1 MSEAVKEVPKKERR
15 EFRNIHI
22 TELPNYRLPPQGWV
36 SILHR
41 VSGAGLFLLL
51 PFLLYMFDL
60 SINSESTYELFRAKL
75 QNPFIKLILL
85 GLIWAYMQHF
95 CAGVRHLFMDV
106 HLAIEKDSSRQ
117 SAIAVLAVSLFLTF
131 IAGLKLFGVF

>member
-41 VSGAGLFLLL
+41 ISGAGLFLLL
-51 PFLLYMFDL
+51 PFLLYLFDL
-60 SINSESTYELFRAKL
+60 SLNSESTFELFRSKME
-75 QNPFIKLILL
+75 NPFIKLILL

-106 HLAIEKDSSRQ
+106 HVAIEKDSSRH

>member
-1 MSEAVKEVPKKERR
+1 MSEAVKEVPKKERP

-22 TELPNYRLPPQGWV
+22 TELANYRLPPAGWV

-41 VSGAGLFLLL
+41 ISGFGLFLLL
-51 PFLLYMFDL
+51 PFLLYLFQKSVQSEMTFDHFKGIL
-60 SINSESTYELFRAKL
+60 ENPLVKL
-75 QNPFIKLILL
+75 VLL

-106 HLAIEKDSSRQ
+106 HVGIEKDSSRQ
-117 SAIAVLAVSLFLTF
+117 SAIAVLAVSLFLTAL
-131 IAGLKLFGVF
+131 AGLKLFGVF

>member
-1 MSEAVKEVPKKERR
+1 MSEAVKEVAKKERR
-15 EFRNIHI
+15 EFRNIHV
-22 TELPNYRLPPQGWV
+22 TELSNYRLPPAGIV

-41 VSGAGLFLLL
+41 ISGAGLFLML
-51 PFLLYMFDL
+51 PFLLYLFHL
-60 SINSESTYELFRAKL
+60 SITSESSFEYFRAIM
-75 QNPFIKLILL
+75 QNPLVKLLL
-85 GLIWAYMQHF
+85 QGLIWAYMQHF

-117 SAIAVLAVSLFLTF
+117 SALAVLAASLFLTF